1 MYHSQNIEHILRE
14 LDSSREGLSAKEVS
28 KRVKKYGKNKF
39 STAGESISRFKIFLN
54 QWKSPLIIILVVAG
68 VVSGFLGD
76 FLDMTIILITTSVN
90 AVIGFVQEDKASRAL
105 KKLGSMIKYKA
116 IVLREERVISVN
128 SEEIT
133 VGDIL
138 ILNPGDKIQADGRI
152 IEEKDLKVNETL
164 LTGEVEPIKKIL
176 EKLDK
181 NTRLPDRKNMVY
193 RGTIVASG
201 IARIIVTAIGAKTE
215 IGKVA
220 QLVKDTQDIGT
231 PLQLQLKK
239 LAKTLGGV
247 IVLISVC
254 VLLLGIFSPYADYN
268 IIELIEVSVAMAVA
282 TVPEGLVISLTV
294 ILAIGMQKILKRNAL
309 VRRLVSA
316 ETLGSVSVICCDKT
330 GTITEGKMYVTKIS
344 TASDD
349 FDVENEDNL
358 KQKKEALFILTAG
371 IFANDA
377 YLQKSSTG
385 KISVIG
391 DTTDASFLYAGLKI
405 GIEKVKLEKIN
416 HRLDEIPFESKTK
429 FIASLQSGK
438 DKNYMYIKGAP
449 EVIFQKSGFY
459 RKEEKVFKIDKE
471 KIKFFE
477 EKQKILTGQGLRV
490 LAVGYKTFPKTKN
503 ELGNGDTEDLVLL
516 GLVGISDPIRKDV
529 IGTFKIAKEAG
540 IRVIMITGDHLET
553 ARAIGDKMG
562 LKIGKNNVLTGEQL
576 DKMNGRVLRE
586 SIKDISIFARVES
599 GDKMRIVKALQK
611 NGEVIAMTGDGVNDT
626 PALKGADIG
635 VAVGSGTDVAKEV
648 SDLVLLDD
656 NFSTIV
662 YSVEEGRT
670 IYQNI
675 KKVVL
680 YLLSGSFAEV
690 TLISV
695 SLVLGLPL
703 PVLPAQIL
711 WVNIIEDS
719 FPNMALAFDKGEKE
733 NMSEPPRNK
742 KGKLIDGE
750 MKVMVAIISIVANL
764 MLLGMFLYFLKTTNN
779 IYLTRTVVFL
789 GLAVD
794 SLLYIFSVRSMRYHV
809 WERNPFGNMYLNLA
823 VLFGWAILM
832 LAVYWKPLQIL
843 LKTVP
848 IGFREWE
855 ILIIFGLVNVF
866 LIEFIKTIYLIR
878 RRKKYAR

>member
-1 MYHSQNIEHILRE
+1 MYHSQNIEHVLRE

-116 IVLREERVISVN
+116 IVLREERVISLN

-201 IARIIVTAIGAKTE
+201 IAKIIVTAIGAKTE

-220 QLVKDTQDIGT
+220 QLVKDTQDTGT

-239 LAKTLGGV
+239 LAKTLGGI
-247 IVLISVC
+247 IVLISVG

-282 TVPEGLVISLTV
+282 AIPEGLVISLTV

-377 YLQKSSTG
+377 YLQKSPTG
-385 KISVIG
+385 RVSVIG
-391 DTTDASFLYAGLKI
+391 DTTDASFLHAGLKI

-429 FIASLQSGK
+429 
-438 DKNYMYIKGAP
+438 
-449 EVIFQKSGFY
+449 
-459 RKEEKVFKIDKE
+459 
-471 KIKFFE
+471 
-477 EKQKILTGQGLRV
+477 
-490 LAVGYKTFPKTKN
+490 
-503 ELGNGDTEDLVLL
+503 
-516 GLVGISDPIRKDV
+516 
-529 IGTFKIAKEAG
+529 
-540 IRVIMITGDHLET
+540 
-553 ARAIGDKMG
+553 
-562 LKIGKNNVLTGEQL
+562 
-576 DKMNGRVLRE
+576 
-586 SIKDISIFARVES
+586 
-599 GDKMRIVKALQK
+599 
-611 NGEVIAMTGDGVNDT
+611 
-626 PALKGADIG
+626 
-635 VAVGSGTDVAKEV
+635 
-648 SDLVLLDD
+648 
-656 NFSTIV
+656 
-662 YSVEEGRT
+662 
-670 IYQNI
+670 
-675 KKVVL
+675 
-680 YLLSGSFAEV
+680 
-690 TLISV
+690 
-695 SLVLGLPL
+695 
-703 PVLPAQIL
+703 
-711 WVNIIEDS
+711 
-719 FPNMALAFDKGEKE
+719 
-733 NMSEPPRNK
+733 
-742 KGKLIDGE
+742 
-750 MKVMVAIISIVANL
+750 
-764 MLLGMFLYFLKTTNN
+764 
-779 IYLTRTVVFL
+779 
-789 GLAVD
+789 
-794 SLLYIFSVRSMRYHV
+794 
-809 WERNPFGNMYLNLA
+809 
-823 VLFGWAILM
+823 
-832 LAVYWKPLQIL
+832 
-843 LKTVP
+843 
-848 IGFREWE
+848 
-855 ILIIFGLVNVF
+855 
-866 LIEFIKTIYLIR
+866 
-878 RRKKYAR
+878 